1 MHSQSTSSNEFAP
14 LESDILEQ
22 MSEQGGA
29 TVPDAI
35 EMGALAPSSGLIDLS
50 RQQRNLLLLRPL
62 FQLELNK
69 QRIGEDGTLF
79 EGIDTHYLL
88 LSSLDRMMEGTTV
101 STGCTSDEVLTH
113 IADTVMAMKPSLSAV
128 QSGKVADTV
137 LAALDNKANGYKE
150 FSFEY
155 FHATHKSTRSIRFRL
170 VAYEPDIED
179 VYRYKPTAEG
189 YLVYLGML
197 DLSPEDAQE
206 LMEKMLELLVQRGRF
221 DAALEIARR
230 ARTLSIE
237 YRQLIRDR
245 LYQAYRAPGTV
256 NWKRDISAGLD
267 RAREHVRQR
276 QAEDQRMEESVL
288 LALRQAEEP
297 KARANLALLLK
308 TLQGASMLRSQLVG
322 DISRAN
328 DRFLEAQ
335 RTLFRARRA
344 TGLPDLETR
353 LLPQF
358 IELPVNI
365 LAEQAENALSAMY
378 SPALP
383 RVYDLNSLFSLLL
396 EQRVEDGDPGED
408 DGEITPFVPPPLQ
421 FDEAVIRQVTDWLT
435 ERFSLGQSWRLDE
448 LLDQAEDMGFDR
460 TIRRCLVLMLF
471 RAYSHS
477 ETEFKNMRADALDEF
492 IADVARGTNL
502 RFTPKERH
510 S

>member
-1 MHSQSTSSNEFAP
+1 MNEQGASAAPDP
-14 LESDILEQ
+14 LE
-22 MSEQGGA
+22 
-29 TVPDAI
+29 TV
-35 EMGALAPSSGLIDLS
+35 ALAPSSGLLDLS

-69 QRIGEDGTLF
+69 QRIGEDGNLF
-79 EGIDTHYLL
+79 ESVDTHYLL
-88 LSSLDRMMEGTTV
+88 LSALDRMMEGTTV
-101 STGCTSDEVLTH
+101 STGCTGDEVFTH
-113 IADTVMAMKPSLSAV
+113 IADTAAAMKPSLSKV
-128 QSGKVADTV
+128 QLAKVADTV
-137 LAALDNKANGYKE
+137 LAALDNKANSYKE

-155 FHATHKSTRSIRFRL
+155 FDATRKSTRGIRFRL
-170 VAYEPDIED
+170 VTYDPDIED

-206 LMEKMLELLVQRGRF
+206 LMEKMLDLLVQRGRF

-256 NWKRDISAGLD
+256 NWRRDISAGLD
-267 RAREHVRQR
+267 RAREHVRLR

-288 LALRQAEEP
+288 HALRQAEEP

-308 TLQGASMLRSQLVG
+308 TLQSAGMLRSQLVG
-322 DISRAN
+322 DISGAN
-328 DRFLEAQ
+328 DRFLESQ
-335 RTLFRARRA
+335 RAMFRARRS
-344 TGLPDLETR
+344 TGLPDLESQ
-353 LLPQF
+353 LLPRLV
-358 IELPVNI
+358 ELPANV
-365 LAEQAENALSAMY
+365 LAKQAANALSALY
-378 SPALP
+378 PPALP

-396 EQRVEDGDPGED
+396 EQRIEDGEPEDD

-421 FDEAVIRQVTDWLT
+421 FDEAIIRQVTDWLT
-435 ERFSLGQSWRLDE
+435 GKFSLGQTWRLDE
-448 LLDQAEDMGFDR
+448 LLAEAEDAGFDR
-460 TIRRCLVLMLF
+460 TMRRCVVLMLF